1 MDYPNE
7 ISSILKPWID
17 KELNK
22 TVLDLFAGCGGLS
35 LGFEACGFKTIGYEM
50 NANAT
55 GTYNNNLLSQCFN
68 EVLTT
73 ETVYPAA
80 DIIIGGPPCPA
91 I

>member
-1 MDYPNE
+1 
-7 ISSILKPWID
+7 
-17 KELNK
+17 LNK

-55 GTYNNNLLSQCFN
+55 GTYNNNLLGQCFN

-80 DIIIGGPPCPA
+80 DIIIGGPPCQPFSVGGKQLGLQDSRDGFP